1 MLKNE
6 EKQNKKNN
14 YFKSSVEELKKVTWL
29 SKQEAI
35 SHTIVVIVICL
46 VIGLFLG
53 LIDSGLTKLLEIL
66 IK

>member
-1 MLKNE
+1 MSKKE
-6 EKQNKKNN
+6 DKQNKKEN
-14 YFKSSVEELKKVTWL
+14 YFKSSIEELKKVTWL

-35 SHTIVVIVICL
+35 SHTIVVIAICL

>member
-1 MLKNE
+1 MSKKE
-6 EKQNKKNN
+6 EKKNKKDN
-14 YFKSSVEELKKVTWL
+14 YFKSSLEELKKVTWL

-35 SHTIVVIVICL
+35 SHTVVVIVICI

-53 LIDSGLTKLLEIL
+53 FIDFGLTKLLEIL

>member
-1 MLKNE
+1 MSKKE
-6 EKQNKKNN
+6 EKQNKKEN

-35 SHTIVVIVICL
+35 SHTVVVIVICL
-46 VIGLFLG
+46 AVGLFLG
-53 LIDSGLTKLLEIL
+53 FIDFGLTKLLEIL

>member
-1 MLKNE
+1 MSKQE
-6 EKQNKKNN
+6 EKKNN
-14 YFKSSVEELKKVTWL
+14 YFKSSFEELKKVTWL

-35 SHTIVVIVICL
+35 NHTIVVVVICL

-53 LIDSGLTKLLEIL
+53 SIDFGLTKLLEII